1 MNQFIKLAQMWE
13 TNMRSQKI
21 TIEIIE
27 KFQLLLF
34 NGKLEDN
41 KIVNISDTKNTKINI
56 ILINRANNNFI
67 QKQESID
74 HTTDENIKIFI
85 NINAVCATIKGTLIS
100 WLDMNNI
107 FKKYKNSIMKKNNKT
122 HDLKILFAKK
132 IQEYFMEFTELISL
146 LIKYIQ

>member
-1 MNQFIKLAQMWE
+1 MNQFIKFAQMWE

-67 QKQESID
+67 QKQLI
-74 HTTDENIKIFI
+74 TQQMKI
-85 NINAVCATIKGTLIS
+85 
-100 WLDMNNI
+100 
-107 FKKYKNSIMKKNNKT
+107 
-122 HDLKILFAKK
+122 
-132 IQEYFMEFTELISL
+132 
-146 LIKYIQ
+146 